1 MPDNVPDNVRHERR
15 PLVFPIVLIVV
26 GALFLYANYR
36 PGFDAWYVLR
46 TYWPLILIFLGL
58 ARIFDSTRAARAGG
72 ANAGSWSAGATVG
85 FVAFVVVMIILMA
98 HGHAFSHGRAF
109 RSNVKHE
116 SQHIDLQG
124 ANSIDASIQSPAG
137 LLTID
142 GGSSRALEADF
153 NFAESYGAPVVDYHV
168 ASGIGQINVTQD
180 HDSPHFGISHN
191 DWNLR
196 FNNSIPLE
204 LKVEMGAGEGRLH
217 LRDVPVTQLTVNM
230 GAGRVLVDLSGDRKK
245 DLDADIEGGVGEAT
259 VRLPRNVG
267 VIAHAE
273 GGIGG
278 ISAPDFRKEDSE
290 YTNSAY
296 GKTPATIHLKVSG
309 GVGTIKLQTE

>member
-1 MPDNVPDNVRHERR
+1 MSDNVRQERQ
-15 PLVFPIVLIVV
+15 LVFPIVLIVI

-36 PGFDAWYVLR
+36 PDFNAWYVLR

-58 ARIFDSTRAARAGG
+58 AKIFDSTRAARAGGG

-85 FVAFVVVMIILMA
+85 FVTFVVVMVILLF
-98 HGHAFSHGRAF
+98 HSHAFSRGRGF
-109 RSNVKHE
+109 RSSVKHE
-116 SQHIDLQG
+116 SQHVDLQG

-137 LLTID
+137 TLTIE
-142 GGSSRALEADF
+142 GGASRALEADF

-168 ASGIGQINVTQD
+168 ASGIGQVNVTQNG
-180 HDSPHFGISHN
+180 DSPHFGVSHN

-217 LRDVPVTQLTVNM
+217 LRDVPVTQLTLNM
-230 GAGRVLVDLSGDRKK
+230 GAGRVMVDLTGDRKK

-267 VIAHAE
+267 VIARAE

-278 ISAPDFRKEDSE
+278 ISAPDFRKQDSD
-290 YTNSAY
+290 YTNDAY

-309 GVGTIKLQTE
+309 GVGTIKLQMD

>member
-1 MPDNVPDNVRHERR
+1 M
-15 PLVFPIVLIVV
+15 
-26 GALFLYANYR
+26 GAILFLVVV
-36 PGFDAWYVLR
+36 F
-46 TYWPLILIFLGL
+46 ILIFH
-58 ARIFDSTRAARAGG
+58 S
-72 ANAGSWSAGATVG
+72 
-85 FVAFVVVMIILMA
+85 
-98 HGHAFSHGRAF
+98 HAFTHGRHF
-109 RSNVKHE
+109 SSSIKHE

-153 NFAESYGAPVVDYHV
+153 SFAESYGAPVVDYHV

-196 FNNSIPLE
+196 FNDAIPLE

-217 LRDVPVTQLTVNM
+217 LRDVPVTRLTLNM
-230 GAGRVLVDLSGDRKK
+230 GAGRVMVDLSGDRKK
-245 DLDADIEGGVGEAT
+245 DVDADIEGGVGEAT

-278 ISAPDFRKEDSE
+278 ISAPDFRKQDSE
-290 YTNSAY
+290 YTNDAY
-296 GKTPATIHLKVSG
+296 GKTPATIRVKVEG
-309 GVGTIKLQTE
+309 GVGTIKLQME